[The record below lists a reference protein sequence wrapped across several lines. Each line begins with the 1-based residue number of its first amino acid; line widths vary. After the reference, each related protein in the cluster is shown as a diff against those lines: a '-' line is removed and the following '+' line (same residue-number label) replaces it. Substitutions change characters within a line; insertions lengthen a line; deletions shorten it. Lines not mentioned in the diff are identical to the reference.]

1 MTKTLHDLGEFPLI
15 EKIRQ
20 FSPWKKGEVGIGDD
34 CAVIPLGRGQV
45 QLVTSD
51 SLVENVHF
59 LRQKIHPF
67 DLGHK
72 VLAVNLSDI
81 AAMGGTPERAYL
93 NLSLPADLSTSWLDQ
108 FLSGLQH
115 LGKCYNVTIVGGD
128 TTGSPGPIF
137 INLVLQ
143 GSMEKKYCRLRSA
156 GRAGDILAITGR
168 VGDSHA
174 GLQLILRQGELTN
187 WEIVDHD
194 FQFLIDQHH
203 KPTPAIRE
211 GQWLAKQSGVH
222 SMMDVSDGLQSD
234 LQRLTQASKVKAIV
248 SLDKIPVSS
257 SLKKLAKRFDWNA
270 QILALQG
277 GEDYCLMVSVAA
289 SSFASVARSFER
301 QFHKPLFPIGN
312 LERLK
317 TGETDGVHYIFQKQK
332 WHPKANSFGH
342 F

>member
-1 MTKTLHDLGEFPLI
+1 MNKTLSDLGEFPLI

-34 CAVIPLGRGQV
+34 CAVIPLAGGQV

-51 SLVENVHF
+51 SLVENIHF

-93 NLSLPADLSTSWLDQ
+93 NLSLPADLSTHWLDQ
-108 FLSGLQH
+108 FLSGLQQ
-115 LGKCYNVTIVGGD
+115 LAKRYNVAIVGGD

-143 GSMEKKYCRLRSA
+143 GRMEKKFCRLRSA

-211 GQWLAKQSGVH
+211 GQWLARQSGVH

-234 LQRLTQASKVKAIV
+234 LERLTHASQVKAIV
-248 SLDKIPVSS
+248 ELEKIPVSS

-270 QILALQG
+270 QALALQG
-277 GEDYCLMVSVAA
+277 GEDYCLLLSIAA
-289 SSFASVARSFER
+289 KNFATVARSFER
-301 QFHKPLFPIGN
+301 QFHKPLFPIGH

-317 TGETDGVHYIFQKQK
+317 KGETDSVRYIFQKRNWQ
-332 WHPKANSFGH
+332 PTPRSFSH